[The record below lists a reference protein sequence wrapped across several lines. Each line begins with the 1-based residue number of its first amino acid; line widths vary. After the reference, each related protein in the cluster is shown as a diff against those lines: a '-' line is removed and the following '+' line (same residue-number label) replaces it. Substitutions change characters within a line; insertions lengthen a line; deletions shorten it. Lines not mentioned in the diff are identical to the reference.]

1 MPKPN
6 ATTEACSRNRVNVPA
21 DGNGCVKLSPK
32 AIPSVSAIGG
42 EISPLAERTN
52 AKRKTILIAALP
64 LLPSA
69 MSSVGMN

>member
-1 MPKPN
+1 
-6 ATTEACSRNRVNVPA
+6 
-21 DGNGCVKLSPK
+21 VKLSPK